1 MPCQE
6 LSTIRRVSG
15 TTCATLGASTP
26 VEHVEMEDPVRRE
39 EESDSRTIR
48 ASDNLDD
55 AARAEMLRRRRR
67 ATNDPPLRKREIDA
81 PWPEHW

>member
-1 MPCQE
+1 
-6 LSTIRRVSG
+6 
-15 TTCATLGASTP
+15 
-26 VEHVEMEDPVRRE
+26 MEDIVRRE

-81 PWPEHW
+81 AWPEHW